1 MSGVF
6 RRFQGGF
13 KADAQP
19 TSSAEAAGSD
29 HYAEFITRFAL
40 DQYHAV

>member
-1 MSGVF
+1 M
-6 RRFQGGF
+6 R
-13 KADAQP
+13 KT

-40 DQYHAV
+40 DHYHAL